1 MIKLLVSLKKY
12 RWDKSMDTIID
23 IFSITLKM
31 YHQNFNMFSSSYS
44 LFILFIFFPSFL
56 FLLFFAIS
64 IFFCTHYIVFISC
77 HWIFIKVHFN
87 LYICKLF
94 KKEKEYLKLMEILF
108 STYSRKKNSN
118 YTPTLKRSRW
128 SQLMSGRWRVQKGHS
143 GFLLSILV
151 FYCRWSSLWHER
163 RWEILRINYITLT
176 SPPGSISHR

>member
-12 RWDKSMDTIID
+12 RWDKSMNTIID

-44 LFILFIFFPSFL
+44 LFICFIFFPPFL
-56 FLLFFAIS
+56 FLFFFAIS

-118 YTPTLKRSRW
+118 YTPTGYIEEKSMVAVNERS
-128 SQLMSGRWRVQKGHS
+128 LTCTKGPFWFS
-143 GFLLSILV
+143 TFDSCILLSLIV
-151 FYCRWSSLWHER
+151 SLTRE
-163 RWEILRINYITLT
+163 TLGNST
-176 SPPGSISHR
+176 Y